1 MGRILSGQSNRLFF
15 SGSVFQSPVRARL
28 PLRGRYLRFHNTG
41 NFYSIL
47 RATGSCIIH
56 DIATDARDRNSKSAG
71 FSVSGIIMLLSKGFM
86 QPVLIAIVI
95 ACPLGWIV
103 MEQWLQSFPYRTT
116 ISTWP
121 FAVSGI
127 LVLLIAFMSVSSQ
140 AMRAAMS
147 KPSETLKHE

>member
-1 MGRILSGQSNRLFF
+1 MSF
-15 SGSVFQSPVRARL
+15 PVRASTNPARRYVARSIKVLRL
-28 PLRGRYLRFHNTG
+28 L
-41 NFYSIL
+41 IL
-47 RATGSCIIH
+47 FLTLLGS
-56 DIATDARDRNSKSAG
+56 
-71 FSVSGIIMLLSKGFM
+71 SVSGIIMLLSKGFM

-95 ACPLGWIV
+95 ACPLGWIL

-140 AMRAAMS
+140 AMRAAMT